1 MRTRNRHSE
10 AGISLQEIL
19 IVMAIMG
26 IIAIVTVP
34 NFNAYLKV
42 LRGQTEVNAMVGA
55 LNLGRQLAVTSRD
68 GHVWVLQGDP
78 VNTWVLINVATM
90 VEVQSGELPDGVTIQ
105 ASLAFQF
112 DSSGACTNPTTYV
125 GTTPNTQY
133 VEVEALIQGSTLD
146 RYTLE
151 MAPTG
156 RIKST
161 RERVDS

>member
-1 MRTRNRHSE
+1 MRTRIRHTE

-19 IVMAIMG
+19 IAMAIMG
-26 IIAIVTVP
+26 IITIVTVP

-55 LNLGRQLAVTSRD
+55 LNLGRQLAVTTRD
-68 GHVWVLQGDP
+68 GHEFEVLANP
-78 VNTWVLINVATM
+78 VNTWQLKNTVTLV
-90 VEVQSGELPDGVTIQ
+90 VVQSGELPPGVTVEV
-105 ASLAFQF
+105 ASLFTF
-112 DSSGACTNPTTYV
+112 DSAGACTDPTTYV
-125 GTTPNTQY
+125 GTTPDTQY
-133 VEVEALIQGSTLD
+133 VEVEALIQGSTTD

-151 MAPTG
+151 LAPTG

>member
-1 MRTRNRHSE
+1 MRTRMRHSE
-10 AGISLQEIL
+10 AGITLQEIL
-19 IVMAIMG
+19 IAMAIMG
-26 IIAIVTVP
+26 IIAIAAVP

-55 LNLGRQLAVTSRD
+55 LNLGRQLAVTTRD
-68 GHVWVLQGDP
+68 DHLFMAMGTP
-78 VNTWVLINVATM
+78 VDTWQLLNAVTM
-90 VEVQSGELPDGVTIQ
+90 DVVKQGELPDGVTNEV
-105 ASLAFQF
+105 SVFFTF
-112 DSSGACTNPTTYV
+112 DSSGACVNPTTYV

-133 VEVEALIQGSTLD
+133 VQIEALIQGSTVD

-151 MAPTG
+151 VAPTG